1 MSIGAYICNA
11 CRQTFT
17 WSQMVAHLLTCHQL
31 SRKAVIDQLA
41 APVTTLKMAPVDLD
55 VSGRVN
61 SKS

>member
-1 MSIGAYICNA
+1 
-11 CRQTFT
+11 
-17 WSQMVAHLLTCHQL
+17 MVAHLLTRHQL

-41 APVTTLKMAPVDLD
+41 APVTPLKMAPADLE